1 MSVIKS
7 FSVFI
12 TISVALLRNGC
23 SGAPNPC
30 PQFLPVA
37 VQLDQ
42 PYERSGPYNLK
53 TLVRVKNDNEASK
66 PHESNLVFPNDLEIP
81 TVTTKQGDDLPLQP
95 NTKQPN
101 RQQSENVPQNSE
113 KSKSPQLLEL
123 STLKSD
129 VKNLTPKKR
138 RRSRPKDST
147 KVILNKNSIWALR
160 TINDKPAEEVL
171 RTDKVPKHPQK
182 TPPEE

>member
-101 RQQSENVPQNSE
+101 
-113 KSKSPQLLEL
+113 
-123 STLKSD
+123 
-129 VKNLTPKKR
+129 LTPKKR
-138 RRSRPKDST
+138 RRSRPKG
-147 KVILNKNSIWALR
+147 ALR

-171 RTDKVPKHPQK
+171 RTDKASIARDLKDSTESALVAVKQLDQQM
-182 TPPEE
+182 